1 MMICDTVPFGWI
13 CYEDTAIPQD
23 CVLITVY
30 NDAVVFHTA
39 FIDFSFLPVNVDLLE
54 AAVACYFMLLNVFK
68 RTCKSDK

>member
-1 MMICDTVPFGWI
+1 M
-13 CYEDTAIPQD
+13 
-23 CVLITVY
+23 LITVY
-30 NDAVVFHTA
+30 NDADFAVVFHTA